1 MAPTVP
7 LLVVGRAVQGVGAAM
22 LLTAGLAL
30 VARLTPLDDRSRA
43 IGQFLGLVAAVP
55 ALGPFLS
62 GVLVDLLSWR
72 WLFVVPLVL
81 PLGAL
86 VVSRTLV
93 PETPRAAERRP
104 DLTGAAAAFVTLVA
118 LSVGL
123 IVGPTDLTDPLP
135 LLAFATAG
143 AAGAAFLVIE
153 RHVADPMLPL
163 RFFRR
168 RAFLGGTLVWML
180 GALTSWGAVFF
191 LAIALQATL
200 GLRPFVA
207 GLVLVPI
214 YLVMMVGSPL
224 AGRFAERVG
233 PRPLILGGMAIYAT
247 GLWLLSWIGPTSG
260 IVPDV
265 MVGVGVMALG
275 MATFTAPL
283 AAVTMGSLDEA
294 DQGVASGMNNAMGQ
308 LAGLLAVVVL
318 PAVAGLAGVTFG
330 DPAFAAGYGSAL
342 RAAAGLAG
350 IGIVL
355 AALTLGGTRPALR
368 PPAASHA

>member
-1 MAPTVP
+1 
-7 LLVVGRAVQGVGAAM
+7 
-22 LLTAGLAL
+22 
-30 VARLTPLDDRSRA
+30 
-43 IGQFLGLVAAVP
+43 
-55 ALGPFLS
+55 
-62 GVLVDLLSWR
+62 
-72 WLFVVPLVL
+72 
-81 PLGAL
+81 
-86 VVSRTLV
+86 V
-93 PETPRAAERRP
+93 PETPRAADRRP
-104 DLTGAAAAFVTLVA
+104 DLAGAAAAFLTLVA

-123 IVGPTDLTDPLP
+123 IVGPTGLTDPLP
-135 LLAFATAG
+135 IVAFGTAG
-143 AAGAAFLVIE
+143 AAGAAFLLIE
-153 RHVADPMLPL
+153 RRVADPMLPL

-168 RAFLGGTLVWML
+168 RAFLGGNLVWML

-224 AGRFAERVG
+224 AGRLAERLG
-233 PRPLILGGMAIYAT
+233 ARPLILGGMAVYAT
-247 GLWLLSWIGPTSG
+247 GLWLLSGIGPTSA

-265 MVGVGVMALG
+265 MASVGVMAIG

-294 DQGVASGMNNAMGQ
+294 DQGVASGVNNAMGQ
-308 LAGLLAVVVL
+308 LAGLLAVVIL
-318 PAVAGLAGVTFG
+318 PSLAGLAGVTFG

-355 AALTLGGTRPALR
+355 AALTLGGTRSALR
-368 PPAASHA
+368 PPGA